1 MQHPKHINSNT
12 KHQHQHRQQ
21 TRQNNKADNP
31 NETKHQHTTL
41 RNRKTNRTGGK
52 MNDLDKHLK
61 KILFQDCK
69 NKVQNFNEI
78 CNYITQYSQANIFII
93 PEKYKETIENEL
105 KNLQHHTP
113 ILYEFRESEDI
124 EDTITLTLFN
134 IGVMQRENLL
144 KETKK

>member
-1 MQHPKHINSNT
+1 
-12 KHQHQHRQQ
+12 
-21 TRQNNKADNP
+21 
-31 NETKHQHTTL
+31 
-41 RNRKTNRTGGK
+41 